1 MEGDK
6 KKTGNL
12 NKEKQKKLCD
22 ENFITCHITQ
32 NKIDQKVEY
41 MQRLEKMNYKGS
53 KNKINSRENNTWKV
67 NKGTKAIQ
75 HIHNW
80 YS

>member
-1 MEGDK
+1 
-6 KKTGNL
+6 
-12 NKEKQKKLCD
+12 
-22 ENFITCHITQ
+22 
-32 NKIDQKVEY
+32 
-41 MQRLEKMNYKGS
+41 MNYKGS